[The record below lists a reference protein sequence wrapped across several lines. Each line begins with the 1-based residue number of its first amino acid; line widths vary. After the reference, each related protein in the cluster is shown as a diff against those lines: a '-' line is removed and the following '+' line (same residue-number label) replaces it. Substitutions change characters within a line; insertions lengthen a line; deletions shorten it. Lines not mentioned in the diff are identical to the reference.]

1 MKREQHPMAG
11 KTVILN
17 SKSDT
22 CPNGLKINGEKYR
35 IEDWWINVT
44 GGVSWMDANGNPAAL
59 MFAIRSARADL
70 PTDDEVVYGKIG
82 NFGHIIHTSE
92 LGEVV
97 TDL

>member
-1 MKREQHPMAG
+1 
-11 KTVILN
+11 
-17 SKSDT
+17 
-22 CPNGLKINGEKYR
+22 
-35 IEDWWINVT
+35 
-44 GGVSWMDANGNPAAL
+44 MDANGNPAAL